1 MGATFLEQKTVD
13 NMSDRLEKLKQ
24 QREKLNRAIRKEE
37 AAAKQ
42 KARKDN
48 TRRKI
53 LDGAMIQK
61 YAETH
66 PDMQTLL
73 DQLREKELKRDEDR
87 ALFGLEPL
95 KNSPQDNEAPTEKK
109 ESGLV
114 FK

>member
-1 MGATFLEQKTVD
+1 
-13 NMSDRLEKLKQ
+13 MSDRLDKLKQ

-37 AAAKQ
+37 AAARQ
-42 KARKDN
+42 QARKDE

-61 YAETH
+61 YAEDH
-66 PDMQTLL
+66 PDIQALL

-95 KNSPQDNEAPTEKK
+95 ASSAQDNEAPSEKK
-109 ESGLV
+109 ESGMV